1 MVVSDQWLA
10 ATHPGYNSLMRTL
23 IATLIALMLF
33 TPTRVVAGDS
43 DAAQEALSRPLE
55 WGDAEQL
62 DFDPAKL
69 AIIDHEIGKLVN
81 DDDLPGVIVAIVRRD
96 KLVYHKT
103 FGKLK
108 PKGDVAMP
116 TDAVFQIFSMTKP
129 IVSVA
134 VMQLVERG
142 YLGLND
148 PLSNY
153 IPAFGRMTV
162 WENDREVPAEGKITI
177 DDLLRHTS
185 GLTYGFFGTGYVRS
199 LYKAREISSRHQT
212 LQQFVNKIASIPLEH
227 HPGRVWEYSRSVDVL
242 GRVIEIVSGK
252 PLQDYLKENIFM
264 PLGMNETYFTG
275 PWAPMD
281 RVARSGL
288 ADWQMRTADREVPFK
303 SGGGGLLSTMADYI
317 TFCRMILNG
326 GRLDG
331 REILKRSTVNMMTSN
346 QLGDRPRGQW
356 DGPGRGY
363 GFGYGFAVRIDEL
376 AAYPGSIG
384 DLWWGGYAGTYF
396 WIDPAKQ
403 MIVVIMVQSTKK
415 RRALRPLMRNLVYD
429 ALEK

>member
-1 MVVSDQWLA
+1 
-10 ATHPGYNSLMRTL
+10 MRAL
-23 IATLIALMLF
+23 ITILTAHMLF
-33 TPTRVVAGDS
+33 AVTPVVAGDK
-43 DAAQEALSRPLE
+43 DAVQVVSAKTLE
-55 WGDAEQL
+55 RVDPKFLG
-62 DFDPAKL
+62 FDTAKL
-69 AIIDHEIGKLVN
+69 AVIDQAIGGLIN
-81 DDDLPGVIVAIVRRD
+81 DDDLPGAIVAIVRGD
-96 KLVYHKT
+96 QFVYHKT

-142 YLGLND
+142 HLALND

-162 WENDREVPAEGKITI
+162 WENGREVPAKGEITI
-177 DDLLRHTS
+177 ADLLRHTS
-185 GLTYGFFGTGYVRS
+185 GLTYGVFGTGYVRS
-199 LYKAREISSRHQT
+199 LYKAKRVSSRHQT
-212 LQQFVNKIASIPLEH
+212 PQQFVNKIASIPLKH
-227 HPGRVWEYSRSVDVL
+227 HPGKVWEYSKSVDVL

-252 PLQDYLKENIFM
+252 PLQDYLKQNIFT

-275 PWAPMD
+275 SWAPMD

-288 ADWQMRTADREVPFK
+288 ADWQMRTADLEVPFK

-331 REILKRSTVNMMTSN
+331 REVLKRSTVNLMTAN
-346 QLGDRPRGQW
+346 QLGDRRRS
-356 DGPGRGY
+356 PGRGY
-363 GFGYGFAVRIDEL
+363 GFGYGFAVRIDKL

-403 MIVVIMVQSTKK
+403 MIVVIMVQSPKN
-415 RRALRPLMRNLVYD
+415 RRALRLLMRNLVYD

>member
-1 MVVSDQWLA
+1 
-10 ATHPGYNSLMRTL
+10 MRTL
-23 IATLIALMLF
+23 IATLTALMLF
-33 TPTRVVAGDS
+33 TPALVVSGDS
-43 DAAQEALSRPLE
+43 DTSRQVLSRTLE
-55 WGDAEQL
+55 WGEANQL
-62 DFDPAKL
+62 GFDPVKL
-69 AIIDHEIGKLVN
+69 SIIDHEIGKLIN
-81 DDDLPGVIVAIVRRD
+81 DDDLPGAIVAIVRGD
-96 KLVYHKT
+96 KFVYHKT

-108 PKGDVAMP
+108 PKSNLAMP

-129 IVSVA
+129 IISVA

-142 YLGLND
+142 RLALND
-148 PLSNY
+148 PLENY
-153 IPAFGRMTV
+153 ISAFNKMTV
-162 WENDREVPAEGKITI
+162 WENGSEVPAEGKINI
-177 DDLLRHTS
+177 ADLLFHTS

-199 LYKAREISSRHQT
+199 LYKAREVGSRHQT

-242 GRVIEIVSGK
+242 GRVIEIISGK
-252 PLQDYLKENIFM
+252 PLQDYLKENIFT

-281 RVARSGL
+281 RVASSGL
-288 ADWQMRTADREVPFK
+288 ADWQMRTADLEVPFK

-326 GRLDG
+326 GRLG
-331 REILKRSTVNMMTSN
+331 GHEVLKKSTVKLMTSN

-403 MIVVIMVQSTKK
+403 MIVVIMVHSTKK
-415 RRALRPLMRNLVYD
+415 RRALRQLMRNLVYD

>member
-1 MVVSDQWLA
+1 
-10 ATHPGYNSLMRTL
+10 MRTL
-23 IATLIALMLF
+23 IVTLTTLILFNGTPALAKDKDA
-33 TPTRVVAGDS
+33 VQEAVAGT
-43 DAAQEALSRPLE
+43 LE
-55 WGDAEQL
+55 RVNPELLG
-62 DFDPAKL
+62 FDTAKL
-69 AIIDHEIGKLVN
+69 AVIDQAIGKLVN
-81 DDDLPGVIVAIVRRD
+81 DDDLPGAIVAIVRHD

-116 TDAVFQIFSMTKP
+116 TNAVFQIFSMTKP

-134 VMQLVERG
+134 AMQLVERG
-142 YLGLND
+142 FLGLND

-153 IPAFGRMTV
+153 IPAFGKMTV
-162 WENDREVPAEGKITI
+162 WEHDREVPAEGKITI
-177 DDLLRHTS
+177 ADLLRHTS
-185 GLTYGFFGTGYVRS
+185 GMTYGFFGTGYVRS
-199 LYKAREISSRHQT
+199 LYKAREVSSRHQT
-212 LQQFVNKIASIPLEH
+212 LQQFVNKVASIPLKH

-252 PLQDYLKENIFM
+252 TLQKYLKQNIFM
-264 PLGMNETYFTG
+264 PLDMNETYFTG
-275 PWAPMD
+275 PWAPMN

-288 ADWQMRTADREVPFK
+288 ADWQMRMAVHEVPFK

-326 GRLDG
+326 GQLNG
-331 REILKRSTVNMMTSN
+331 HEILQRSTVKLMTSN
-346 QLGDRPRGQW
+346 QLGDRPRGRW

-363 GFGYGFAVRIDEL
+363 GFGYGFAVRVDEL
-376 AAYPGSIG
+376 ATYPGSIG

-396 WIDPAKQ
+396 WIDPIKQ
-403 MIVVIMVQSTKK
+403 MIVAIMVQSTKK

>member
-1 MVVSDQWLA
+1 
-10 ATHPGYNSLMRTL
+10 MRTL
-23 IATLIALMLF
+23 IVILTALMLF
-33 TPTRVVAGDS
+33 TAMPTLARDK
-43 DAAQEALSRPLE
+43 DAVQEALAGTLE
-55 WGDAEQL
+55 RVNPKLLGFDA
-62 DFDPAKL
+62 AKL
-69 AIIDHEIGKLVN
+69 AVIDQAIGNLVN
-81 DDDLPGVIVAIVRRD
+81 DDDLPGAIVAIVRGD

-108 PKGDVAMP
+108 PRGDVAMP
-116 TDAVFQIFSMTKP
+116 TNAVFQVFSMTKP

-134 VMQLVERG
+134 AMQLVERG

-153 IPAFGRMTV
+153 IPAFGKMTV

-177 DDLLRHTS
+177 ADLLRHTS

-199 LYKAREISSRHQT
+199 FYKAREVSSRHQT
-212 LQQFVNKIASIPLEH
+212 LKQFVNKIASIPLEH

-252 PLQDYLKENIFM
+252 PLQDYLKEKIFS

-288 ADWQMRTADREVPFK
+288 ADWQMRTADLEVPFK

-326 GRLDG
+326 GRLGG
-331 REILKRSTVNMMTSN
+331 REILKRSTVNLMTSN

-396 WIDPAKQ
+396 G
-403 MIVVIMVQSTKK
+403 STLQNK
-415 RRALRPLMRNLVYD
+415 
-429 ALEK
+429 